1 MGWGPV
7 RRIVLRRPHL
17 FPTQRMRCSTCGE
30 NLQPG
35 AVQCPTC
42 GTGTPV
48 GMALPRQTGVRRC
61 PRCAY
66 QGEGIPYFR
75 RAGHVGLLVG
85 VSVFTYGFGGLV
97 YWLARRK
104 HLICPRCGL
113 GWENA
118 SYGLAL
124 TGSGSE
130 RYAVDAVGDEA
141 LPGGGMK
148 RRVLGTIMILVATL
162 MVVVGI
168 VEFQAVAIG
177 VGGVL
182 GAAGSLMFYWG
193 WRGQQERRQAV
204 MQGLQRRIL
213 RLATARGG
221 TLTVTEV
228 AADMNLSI
236 PAAEKILTSMDDGFR
251 VRSEISKEGILYY
264 EFPEVQHRKELGSG
278 T

>member
-1 MGWGPV
+1 
-7 RRIVLRRPHL
+7 
-17 FPTQRMRCSTCGE
+17 MRCSTCGE

-48 GMALPRQTGVRRC
+48 GMALTRPAGLRRC
-61 PRCAY
+61 PRCGY

-113 GWENA
+113 GWEHA
-118 SYGLAL
+118 SRALAL
-124 TGSGSE
+124 TGPEPE
-130 RYAVDAVGDEA
+130 RYAVEASKEEA
-141 LPGGGMK
+141 LPGGGLK
-148 RRVLGTIMILVATL
+148 RRVLGTIMVLVASL
-162 MVVVGI
+162 MVVMGI
-168 VEFQAVAIG
+168 VEFTAPAIA

-193 WRGQQERRQAV
+193 WRGQQERRKAV

-228 AADMNLSI
+228 AAEMNLSM

-264 EFPEVQHRKELGSG
+264 EFPEVQHRKELGPG
-278 T
+278 A